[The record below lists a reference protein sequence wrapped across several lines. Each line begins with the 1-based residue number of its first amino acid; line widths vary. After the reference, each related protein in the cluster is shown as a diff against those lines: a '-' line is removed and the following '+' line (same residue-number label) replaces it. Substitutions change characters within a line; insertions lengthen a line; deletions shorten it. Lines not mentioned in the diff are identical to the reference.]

1 MIPKQL
7 QQSGVAAWREGY
19 RSSTWTHDAA
29 VEAREDQDDC
39 ARASAMRKFV
49 DKMITLGKDG
59 SLHKRRQVIYEKQ
72 IVNTGKCKDQGTDK
86 DKEDNED
93 NTRGYAA
100 NAPSWFTLN
109 LGHDQTIIA

>member
-1 MIPKQL
+1 MLIYVSANNSYVAFSPKQL

-49 DKMITLGKDG
+49 DKMITLV
-59 SLHKRRQVIYEKQ
+59 SRERRFVAQEKAS
-72 IVNTGKCKDQGTDK
+72 VRDYLREAD
-86 DKEDNED
+86 
-93 NTRGYAA
+93 R
-100 NAPSWFTLN
+100 S
-109 LGHDQTIIA
+109 HVVR

>member
-1 MIPKQL
+1 MLIYVSADNSYVTFSPKQL

-39 ARASAMRKFV
+39 AKASAMRKFV

-72 IVNTGKCKDQGTDK
+72 IVNTLFAEVPVRTLPR
-86 DKEDNED
+86 
-93 NTRGYAA
+93 RGD
-100 NAPSWFTLN
+100 NAPMAYIELV
-109 LGHDQTIIA
+109 

>member
-1 MIPKQL
+1 MLIYVSADNSYVTFSPKQL

-29 VEAREDQDDC
+29 VEAREDQDNC

-59 SLHKRRQVIYEKQ
+59 SLHKRRQALGIIYEKQ
-72 IVNTGKCKDQGTDK
+72 IVHTLFAEVPDRIES
-86 DKEDNED
+86 EDRD
-93 NTRGYAA
+93 G
-100 NAPSWFTLN
+100 SLSFC
-109 LGHDQTIIA
+109 G